1 LDRPKDKTR
10 LVSEVGEARP
20 SAESKSK
27 NWFDQHSPQ
36 VRELEFTLHL
46 LWRSPLVAAGILLV
60 GLFAFVAIF
69 AQWIAP
75 YGPEERFWNFTQ
87 RPPSWQFPF
96 GTDATGGDV
105 FSRIIWAARLDLII
119 AFTVVASAI
128 LIGSVLGATSGFFG
142 GAFDEALM
150 RITDVF
156 LAFPALIL
164 AMAVAAALG
173 RNLTNLTIALIVV
186 WWPTYARLVRG
197 QVLAE
202 KEKLYVDA
210 ARAVGAGPARI
221 IFRHILPNSIF
232 PVIVQAT
239 LDLGGVILTAAGL
252 SFIGFGAGAGV
263 AEWGLM
269 ISDGRG
275 YFFQSPWIS
284 TFPGLA
290 IVLSSLGLNLIGD
303 GLRDVLDP
311 RLRR

>member
-1 LDRPKDKTR
+1 MK
-10 LVSEVGEARP
+10 EA
-20 SAESKSK
+20 SQLEELAASKRGT
-27 NWFDQHSPQ
+27 WWQERAPQ
-36 VRELEFTLHL
+36 IREFKFTLYL
-46 LWRSPLVAAGILLV
+46 LRQSPLVVVGFALI
-60 GLFAFVAIF
+60 GLFIGVALF
-69 AQWIAP
+69 APWIAP
-75 YGPEERFWNFTQ
+75 HGPEERFWQ
-87 RPPSWQFPF
+87 LPQQPPSWEFLF
-96 GTDATGGDV
+96 GTDTTGGDI
-105 FSRIIWAARLDLII
+105 FSRVIWAARLDLAI
-119 AFTVVASAI
+119 ALTVVMSAI
-128 LIGSVLGATSGFFG
+128 IIGSVLGSVSGFLG
-142 GAFDEALM
+142 RAFDEILM

-186 WWPTYARLVRG
+186 WWPTYARLIRG

-210 ARAVGAGPARI
+210 ARAVGAGPRRI
-221 IFRHILPNSIF
+221 IFRHVLPNSIF
-232 PVIVQAT
+232 PIIVQAT

-269 ISDGRG
+269 IADGRS
-275 YFFQSPWIS
+275 YLFQSPWIA

-290 IVLSSLGLNLIGD
+290 ILFSSLGLNLVGD

>member
-1 LDRPKDKTR
+1 LQ
-10 LVSEVGEARP
+10 
-20 SAESKSK
+20 ESTQSGIIPASRSRT
-27 NWFDQHSPQ
+27 WWEERAPQ
-36 VRELEFTLHL
+36 VRELKFTLYL
-46 LWRSPLVAAGILLV
+46 LRQSPLVVVGFALV
-60 GLFAFVAIF
+60 GLFIAFAIL
-69 AQWIAP
+69 APWIAP
-75 YGPEERFWNFTQ
+75 HGPEERFWQ
-87 RPPSWQFPF
+87 MPQQPPSWEFPF
-96 GTDATGGDV
+96 GTDTTGGDI
-105 FSRIIWAARLDLII
+105 FSRVIWGARLDLAI
-119 AFTVVASAI
+119 ALTVVISAI
-128 LIGSVLGATSGFFG
+128 IIGSVLGAVSGFMG
-142 GAFDEALM
+142 RAFDEVLM

-173 RNLTNLTIALIVV
+173 RNLTNLTIALVVV
-186 WWPTYARLVRG
+186 WWPTYARLIRG

-210 ARAVGAGPARI
+210 ARAIGAKPSRI
-221 IFRHILPNSIF
+221 IFRHVLPNAIF

-269 ISDGRG
+269 IADGRS
-275 YFFQSPWIS
+275 YLFQSPWIA

-290 IVLSSLGLNLIGD
+290 ILLSSLGLNLVGD

>member
-1 LDRPKDKTR
+1 MTEMEQ
-10 LVSEVGEARP
+10 V
-20 SAESKSK
+20 KSHVERK
-27 NWFDQHSPQ
+27 SRNWFDEHAPQ
-36 VRELEFTLHL
+36 IRELKFTLYL
-46 LWRSPLVAAGILLV
+46 LRQSPMVVAGFVLVA
-60 GLFAFVAIF
+60 LFIGMAIF
-69 AQWIAP
+69 APWIAP
-75 YGPEERFWNFTQ
+75 HGPEERFWNLPQ
-87 RPPSWQFPF
+87 QPPSWRFPF
-96 GTDATGGDV
+96 GTDTTGGDIY
-105 FSRIIWAARLDLII
+105 SRIIWGSRLDLTI
-119 AFTVVASAI
+119 ALTVVASAI
-128 LIGSVLGATSGFFG
+128 LVGSVLGAISGFMG
-142 GAFDEALM
+142 RAFDEALM
-150 RITDVF
+150 RVTDVF

-173 RNLTNLTIALIVV
+173 RNLTNLTIALMVV

-202 KEKLYVDA
+202 KERLYVDA

-221 IFRHILPNSIF
+221 IFRHVLPNSIF

-269 ISDGRG
+269 IADGRS
-275 YFFQSPWIS
+275 YLFQSPWIAC
-284 TFPGLA
+284 FPGLA
-290 IVLSSLGLNLIGD
+290 ILLSSLALNLIGD

>member
-1 LDRPKDKTR
+1 MKA
-10 LVSEVGEARP
+10 VSEATTRSRFGIWWEERA
-20 SAESKSK
+20 
-27 NWFDQHSPQ
+27 PQ
-36 VRELEFTLHL
+36 IRELKFTLYL
-46 LWRSPLVAAGILLV
+46 LRQSPLVIAGFALV
-60 GLFAFVAIF
+60 GLFIGMAIF
-69 AQWIAP
+69 APWIAP
-75 YGPEERFWNFTQ
+75 HGAEERFWNLPQ
-87 RPPSWQFPF
+87 EPPSWQFPF
-96 GTDATGGDV
+96 GTDTTGGDIY
-105 FSRIIWAARLDLII
+105 SRVIWGARLDLVI
-119 AFTVVASAI
+119 ALTVVASAI
-128 LIGSVLGATSGFFG
+128 VIGSVLGSVSGFLG
-142 GAFDEALM
+142 RAFDEVLM

-186 WWPTYARLVRG
+186 WWPTYARLIRG

-202 KEKLYVDA
+202 KERLYVDA
-210 ARAVGAGPARI
+210 ARAVGAKPARI
-221 IFRHILPNSIF
+221 IFRHVLPNSIF

-269 ISDGRG
+269 IADGRS
-275 YFFQSPWIS
+275 YLFQSPWIA

-290 IVLSSLGLNLIGD
+290 ILLSSLGLNLVGD

>member
-1 LDRPKDKTR
+1 MQETPRALQ
-10 LVSEVGEARP
+10 SERRG
-20 SAESKSK
+20 
-27 NWFDQHSPQ
+27 WFEERAPQ
-36 VRELEFTLHL
+36 IREFKFTLYL
-46 LWRSPLVAAGILLV
+46 LRQSPLVVVGFGLI
-60 GLFAFVAIF
+60 GLFIVVAIF
-69 AQWIAP
+69 APWLAP
-75 YGPEERFWNFTQ
+75 HGAEERFWQLPQ

-96 GTDATGGDV
+96 GTDTTGGDI
-105 FSRIIWAARLDLII
+105 FSRVIWAARLDLAI
-119 AFTVVASAI
+119 ALTVVISAI
-128 LIGSVLGATSGFFG
+128 IIGSILGAVSGFLG
-142 GAFDEALM
+142 RAFDEILM

-173 RNLTNLTIALIVV
+173 RSLTNLTIALMVV
-186 WWPTYARLVRG
+186 WWPTYARLIRG

-210 ARAVGAGPARI
+210 ARAVGAKPIRI
-221 IFRHILPNSIF
+221 IFRHVLPNAIF
-232 PVIVQAT
+232 PIIVQAT

-269 ISDGRG
+269 IADGRS
-275 YFFQSPWIS
+275 YLFQSPWIA

-290 IVLSSLGLNLIGD
+290 ILFSSLGLNLVGD

>member
-1 LDRPKDKTR
+1 MKQ
-10 LVSEVGEARP
+10 VSQPTAR
-20 SAESKSK
+20 SGLGIWWEEKA
-27 NWFDQHSPQ
+27 PQ
-36 VRELEFTLHL
+36 IRELKFTLYL
-46 LWRSPLVAAGILLV
+46 LRQSPLVIAGFVLV
-60 GLFAFVAIF
+60 GLFIGMAIF
-69 AQWIAP
+69 APWVAP
-75 YGPEERFWNFTQ
+75 HGAEERFWDLPQ
-87 RPPSWQFPF
+87 QPPSWQFPF
-96 GTDATGGDV
+96 GTDTTGGDIY
-105 FSRIIWAARLDLII
+105 SRVIWGARLDLVI
-119 AFTVVASAI
+119 ALTVVASAI
-128 LIGSVLGATSGFFG
+128 LIGSILGSVSGFLG
-142 GAFDEALM
+142 RAFDEVLM

-173 RNLTNLTIALIVV
+173 RNLTNLTLALIIV
-186 WWPTYARLVRG
+186 WWPTYARLIRG

-210 ARAVGAGPARI
+210 ARAVGAKPARI
-221 IFRHILPNSIF
+221 IMRHVLPNSIF

-269 ISDGRG
+269 IADGRS
-275 YFFQSPWIS
+275 YLFQSPWIA

-290 IVLSSLGLNLIGD
+290 ILFSSLGLNLVGD

>member
-1 LDRPKDKTR
+1 MKA
-10 LVSEVGEARP
+10 VSEPTTRSRFGIWWEERA
-20 SAESKSK
+20 
-27 NWFDQHSPQ
+27 PQ
-36 VRELEFTLHL
+36 IRELKFTLYL
-46 LWRSPLVAAGILLV
+46 LRQSPLVIAGFALV
-60 GLFAFVAIF
+60 GLFIGMAIF
-69 AQWIAP
+69 APWIAP
-75 YGPEERFWNFTQ
+75 HGAEERFWNLPQ
-87 RPPSWQFPF
+87 EPPSWQFPF
-96 GTDATGGDV
+96 GTDTTGGDIY
-105 FSRIIWAARLDLII
+105 SRVIWGARLDLAI
-119 AFTVVASAI
+119 ALTVVASAI
-128 LIGSVLGATSGFFG
+128 VIGSVLGSVSGFLG
-142 GAFDEALM
+142 RAFDEVLM

-186 WWPTYARLVRG
+186 WWPTYARLIRG

-202 KEKLYVDA
+202 KERLYVDA
-210 ARAVGAGPARI
+210 ARAVGAKPARI
-221 IFRHILPNSIF
+221 IFRHVLPNSIF

-269 ISDGRG
+269 IADGRS
-275 YFFQSPWIS
+275 YLFQSPWIA

-290 IVLSSLGLNLIGD
+290 ILLSSLGLNLVGD

>member
-1 LDRPKDKTR
+1 MKA
-10 LVSEVGEARP
+10 VSEATTRSRFGIWWEEKA
-20 SAESKSK
+20 
-27 NWFDQHSPQ
+27 PQ
-36 VRELEFTLHL
+36 IRELKFTLYL
-46 LWRSPLVAAGILLV
+46 LRQSPLVIAGFALV
-60 GLFAFVAIF
+60 GLFIGMAIF
-69 AQWIAP
+69 APWIAP
-75 YGPEERFWNFTQ
+75 HGAEERFWNLPQ
-87 RPPSWQFPF
+87 EPPSWEFPF
-96 GTDATGGDV
+96 GTDTTGGDIY
-105 FSRIIWAARLDLII
+105 SRVIWGARLDLVI
-119 AFTVVASAI
+119 ALTVVASAI
-128 LIGSVLGATSGFFG
+128 VIGSVLGSVSGFLG
-142 GAFDEALM
+142 RAFDEVLM

-186 WWPTYARLVRG
+186 WWPTYARLIRG

-202 KEKLYVDA
+202 KERLYVDA
-210 ARAVGAGPARI
+210 ARAVGAKPARI
-221 IFRHILPNSIF
+221 IFRHVLPNSIF

-269 ISDGRG
+269 IADGRS
-275 YFFQSPWIS
+275 YLFQSPWIA

-290 IVLSSLGLNLIGD
+290 ILLSSLGLNLVGD